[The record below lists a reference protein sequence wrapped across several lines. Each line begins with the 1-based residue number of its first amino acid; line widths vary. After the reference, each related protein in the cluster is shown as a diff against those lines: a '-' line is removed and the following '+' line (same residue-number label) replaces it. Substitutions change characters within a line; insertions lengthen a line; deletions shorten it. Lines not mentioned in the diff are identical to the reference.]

1 MLKRLCFILFIG
13 ISTLQAQQLDSVFKE
28 KQKAELVKLE
38 SKTDTFKKQQQEKI
52 KDSKAKTISELKKD
66 SLLVASKIQSGRASI
81 KTKTDSAARSGYKT
95 KGKEALKKELQPM
108 GATKAKANNHW
119 TVAKKALKNPFKL
132 TGEIRSESFAATAQ
146 NPMLRNEP
154 VYSRLY
160 ITPTISFLGLPFKA
174 NFFLTTENNNAYK
187 SNFFSFKF
195 DANAMRQQAATQI
208 QNEIDEAKKTD
219 RLRQLDIQKNALET
233 QRYEDELNGMKS
245 KIPDADVLQKTL
257 EQQAEEKSKA
267 YIEQERQAA
276 EEKLKNASE
285 EEKLKI
291 QQELKQKEDSI
302 INHYK
307 KEAGD
312 SIMAAKGQYMD
323 KIDTAKVNGY
333 KDKATEDTAQ
343 LGQYLRMLQKVED
356 LKAQKQKLDDLRQ
369 LDSTKILQK
378 AGGIRNPDDLRKLA
392 KEQLPGNQF
401 IKNVLAV
408 DRFGIGVVNPQ
419 YSEFTLFAATVKG
432 LDIGINKEKWF
443 YDLTIGKTTKQLTG
457 PFTSN
462 KSVYDRNIG
471 VARIGIGELKDDHL
485 SAEYLYAFDNKS
497 TDINMPQIRNG
508 VLNLNVQFKLL
519 KGTQMEANAAQSV
532 YKESFTLLQTNYV
545 SSTAKTNIALG
556 TNANKSY
563 LLKATQTVSK
573 NAKLE
578 AQIKQTG
585 AAFRSVGNPFLRRN
599 FREFE
604 IKYEQQFFKKKIK
617 FSGFYKEMRDNL
629 IELNKATN
637 RLKGYGLKLSTAFEK
652 FPNLMVSYSPYQQ
665 GNNHPDSIY
674 RTNNQFSVTNAMITY
689 KKRYKTIAWNG
700 LVSYTRSAME
710 INDRGTV
717 AYRLVSTVHTMQLGN
732 RNTSILSYLS
742 NVTAPFVDSLN
753 SNSIQ
758 INHTYLA
765 NKKMSLTLLSEQTK
779 YKNGAYKMGGGLQ
792 VTSTVFRNFTL
803 SLLARYDKVHKL
815 WHLEDADVFTGR
827 VVMVWKW

>member
-1 MLKRLCFILFIG
+1 MSQIY
-13 ISTLQAQQLDSVFKE
+13 AQK
-28 KQKAELVKLE
+28 KI
-38 SKTDTFKKQQQEKI
+38 TCDTCIRTSLHVQQQKI
-52 KDSKAKTISELKKD
+52 ESSIHSIKNESNALADSNAVKSKKKLTQVVKKEDTSFKNSKAKITAKID
-66 SLLVASKIQSGRASI
+66 S
-81 KTKTDSAARSGYKT
+81 TARNKYKA
-95 KGKEALKKELQPM
+95 KGKEALKKELQPLS
-108 GATKAKANNHW
+108 AAKTKANNQW
-119 TVAKKALKNPFKL
+119 TQAKKVLKHPFKL

-160 ITPTISFLGLPFKA
+160 IAPTISFLGLPFKA
-174 NFFLTTENNNAYK
+174 NFFLTTENNNTYK

-195 DANAMRQQAATQI
+195 DANAMRQQAATKI

-219 RLRQLDIQKNALET
+219 RLRQHDIQKNTLET

-245 KIPDADVLQKTL
+245 KIPDADALQKTL
-257 EQQAEEKSKA
+257 QQQAEEKSKA
-267 YIEQERQAA
+267 YLEQERQAA

-285 EEKLKI
+285 EEQLKI
-291 QQELKQKEDSI
+291 KQALKQKEDSI

-312 SIMAAKGQYMD
+312 SIMASKSKYGEKMD
-323 KIDTAKVNGY
+323 TSQMNEY
-333 KDKATEDTAQ
+333 KNKAADDTAQ

-356 LKAQKQKLDDLRQ
+356 LKAQKQKLNDLRQ
-369 LDSTKILQK
+369 MDSTKILQK
-378 AGGIRNPDDLRKLA
+378 AGGVRNPDDLRKLA
-392 KEQLPGNQF
+392 KEQLPGNAF
-401 IKNVLAV
+401 LKTVLAV

-419 YSEFTLFAATVKG
+419 YSEFTLYAASVKG
-432 LDIGINKEKWF
+432 LDIGINKDQWF
-443 YDLTIGKTTKQLTG
+443 YDLTIGKTTKQFTG
-457 PFTSN
+457 PFTST
-462 KSVYDRNIG
+462 KPVYDRNIG
-471 VARIGIGELKDDHL
+471 VARIGYGELKSDHI
-485 SAEYLYAFDNKS
+485 SAEYLYAFDAKS
-497 TDINMPQIRNG
+497 TDINTPQIRNG
-508 VLNLNVQFKLL
+508 VLNLNAQFKLFKL
-519 KGTQMEANAAQSV
+519 TQIEANAAQSV
-532 YKESFTLLQTNYV
+532 YKESFTTLQTNYV
-545 SSTAKTNIALG
+545 SSTAKTNDALS
-556 TNANKSY
+556 TNANKAY
-563 LLKATQTVSK
+563 LLKATHTVSK
-573 NAKLE
+573 NAKIE

-585 AAFRSVGNPFLRRN
+585 AAFRTIGNPFLRRN

-604 IKYEQQFFKKKIK
+604 IKHEQQFFKKKIK

-652 FPNLMVSYSPYQQ
+652 FPNLMLSYSPYQQ

-710 INDRGTV
+710 INDKGSV
-717 AYRLVSTVHTMQLGN
+717 AYRLVSTVHTLQMGN
-732 RNTSILSYLS
+732 RNTSIISYLS

-765 NKKMSLTLLSEQTK
+765 TKKTNITLLSEQTK
-779 YKNGAYKMGGGLQ
+779 YKNGAYKMGGGMQ
-792 VTSTVFRNFTL
+792 ITSTVFRNFTL
-803 SLLARYDKVHKL
+803 SVLARYDKLHKL
-815 WHLEDADVFTGR
+815 WHLEDANVFTGR